1 MLNRWPLNCALATL
15 CEIGSHCTRDFADRG
30 LKMMPIP
37 TCADRSRDPEL
48 KKEKEASFS
57 GVLIS
62 EPSTMRL
69 IRVSET
75 HIMSML

>member
-1 MLNRWPLNCALATL
+1 MLNTWPLNRALATL
-15 CEIGSHCTRDFADRG
+15 YEISSHSRSYFADTG

-37 TCADRSRDPEL
+37 PYADPSRDPEL
-48 KKEKEASFS
+48 KRDKEASSS

-62 EPSTMRL
+62 EPSTMPL